1 MKKNLLLYGVF
12 LCALSLSSC
21 SGNTK
26 SKQVVDSGMNVDNA
40 NEVIK
45 YYDTSL
51 KVLKGLVNENDIK
64 AILGYMDQKGNS
76 DSLPSMKAPAVI
88 AQDTSFVAKPGNYFN
103 EDERQNLEDN
113 YTRLFRSV
121 SAFYENYET
130 YRIYM
135 KNKEYKQDNYAL
147 ADKIR
152 KEELLLSIALS
163 EYKQVIFDI
172 LSPVVE
178 GAKTSLA
185 AIQEGNKK

>member
-21 SGNTK
+21 SSNTK
-26 SKQVVDSGMNVDNA
+26 NKQVVDSGMNVDSA

-51 KVLKGLVNENDIK
+51 RVLKNLVNENDIK
-64 AILGYMDQKGNS
+64 AVLGYLDQQGNV
-76 DSLPSMKAPAVI
+76 DSLPSMKMPVVVSP
-88 AQDTSFVAKPGNYFN
+88 DTVFVAKPGNYFN

-172 LSPVVE
+172 LSPIVE

-185 AIQEGNKK
+185 AVQSGNKK